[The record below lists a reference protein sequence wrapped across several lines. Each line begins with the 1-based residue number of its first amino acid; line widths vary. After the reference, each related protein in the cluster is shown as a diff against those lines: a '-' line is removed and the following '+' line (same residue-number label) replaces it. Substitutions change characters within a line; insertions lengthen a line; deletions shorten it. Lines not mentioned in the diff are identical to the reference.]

1 MQSNG
6 ASATAFVWHLLY
18 FVPALLYGTK
28 EKGVIERPSG
38 KWRCLCWLS
47 KICIIVLRGY
57 EWKKLLLLI
66 YLY

>member
-1 MQSNG
+1 MCCSLVYVVGLYVNLKAKNCMQSNG

-38 KWRCLCWLS
+38 K
-47 KICIIVLRGY
+47 
-57 EWKKLLLLI
+57 
-66 YLY
+66 

>member
-38 KWRCLCWLS
+38 K
-47 KICIIVLRGY
+47 
-57 EWKKLLLLI
+57 
-66 YLY
+66 